1 MFLIRTLHK
10 WFGLVLGLQMLLW
23 SISGAMMALLDHNK
37 VSGEGSVRQA
47 APPMLP
53 AQALPLAQVAAALGE
68 PVLKLQLKTL
78 GSAQVY
84 QATTPSGIKLL
95 DAASGQPVVIDAAR
109 AGALAAAAFAGS
121 EGVTS
126 IRKIETPNV
135 ESRTAELPAWR
146 VEFADAERTTLF
158 MSAATGEMQLLR
170 NDTWRLWDIFW
181 MIHIMDYTKRESF
194 NHPLIITIASGVTWL
209 TLSGVILLFRS
220 FRRQDFAYLLD
231 PIERLREGR
240 SKG

>member
-1 MFLIRTLHK
+1 
-10 WFGLVLGLQMLLW
+10 MLLW
-23 SISGAMMALLDHNK
+23 SISGAMMALLDHHK

-47 APPMLP
+47 PSVMLP
-53 AQALPLAQVAAALGE
+53 ARTLPLSQVAAALGE
-68 PVLKLQLKTL
+68 PVLKMRLKPL
-78 GSAQVY
+78 GQGHVY
-84 QATTPSGIKLL
+84 EATTPSGVKLL
-95 DAASGQPVVIDAAR
+95 DAATGAPVAIDAAK
-109 AGALAAAAFAGS
+109 AGALAAALFTGP
-121 EGVTS
+121 EGVAS
-126 IRKIETPNV
+126 IRKVETPDV

-194 NHPLIITIASGVTWL
+194 NHPLIVTVASGVTWL

-220 FRRQDFAYLLD
+220 FRRQDFAYLLA

-240 SKG
+240 SKR

>member
-23 SISGAMMALLDHNK
+23 SISGAMMALLDHHK
-37 VSGEGSVRQA
+37 VSGEGSIREPAQV
-47 APPMLP
+47 MLP
-53 AQALPLAQVAAALGE
+53 AQTLPLSQVAAALGE

-78 GSAQVY
+78 GQAQVY

-95 DAASGQPVVIDAAR
+95 DAATGQPVVIDAAR
-109 AGALAAAAFAGS
+109 AGALAAAAYAGP
-121 EGVTS
+121 EGVAS
-126 IRKIETPNV
+126 IRRVEKHDV

-146 VEFADAERTTLF
+146 VEFADPGKTTLF
-158 MSAATGEMQLLR
+158 MSAATGEVSLVR

-194 NHPLIITIASGVTWL
+194 NHPLIITVASGVTWL

-240 SKG
+240 AKG

>member
-23 SISGAMMALLDHNK
+23 SVSGAMMALLDHHK
-37 VSGEGSVRQA
+37 VAGEGSVRQA
-47 APPMLP
+47 AAPMLP
-53 AQALPLAQVAAALGE
+53 AQALPLAQVAATLGE
-68 PVLKLQLKTL
+68 PVLQLQLRTL
-78 GSAQVY
+78 GQAQVY
-84 QATTPSGIKLL
+84 QATTPSGTKLI
-95 DAASGQPVVIDAAR
+95 DAASGQPVVIDAAK
-109 AGALAAAAFAGS
+109 AGALAAAAFAGP
-121 EGVTS
+121 EGVAS
-126 IRKIETPNV
+126 IRRVEEPDV

-146 VEFADAERTTLF
+146 VEFADEDRTTLF
-158 MSAATGEMQLLR
+158 MSAATGELLLLR
-170 NDTWRLWDIFW
+170 NDTWRLWDVFW

-231 PIERLREGR
+231 PIERLRAGR
-240 SKG
+240 AKG

>member
-1 MFLIRTLHK
+1 
-10 WFGLVLGLQMLLW
+10 
-23 SISGAMMALLDHNK
+23 MMALLDHHK
-37 VSGEGSVRQA
+37 VSGEGSIREPAQV
-47 APPMLP
+47 MLP
-53 AQALPLAQVAAALGE
+53 AQTLPLSQVAAALGE

-78 GSAQVY
+78 GQTQVY
-84 QATTPSGIKLL
+84 QATTPSGVKLL
-95 DAASGQPVVIDAAR
+95 DAATGQPVVIDAAR
-109 AGALAAAAFAGS
+109 AGALAAAAYAGP
-121 EGVTS
+121 EGVAS
-126 IRKIETPNV
+126 IRKVEKHDV
-135 ESRTAELPAWR
+135 ESRTADLPAWR
-146 VEFADAERTTLF
+146 VEFADAGKTTLF
-158 MSAATGEMQLLR
+158 MSVATGEVSLLR